1 MHIHSC
7 INSIFC
13 LFVCFFLFWFN
24 CYCLPAFRCCNNQTA
39 YFVFCSCVWASHL
52 LLLIGQLI
60 TWYILTTGV
69 FLYVS
74 KTFFLSMLLHSQIYK
89 TMKKTACTCYT
100 CKFKK
105 NESGTNTNF
114 HSDVKTNKQIN
125 WRKNE
130 EKNKKKNLSRN

>member
-1 MHIHSC
+1 MSVALTVVDRAIDNL
-7 INSIFC
+7 IYLGDGGFP
-13 LFVCFFLFWFN
+13 LCF
-24 CYCLPAFRCCNNQTA
+24 
-39 YFVFCSCVWASHL
+39 
-52 LLLIGQLI
+52 
-60 TWYILTTGV
+60 
-69 FLYVS
+69 
-74 KTFFLSMLLHSQIYK
+74 KDFFLSMLLHSQIYK